1 MSNANAIVL
10 VTDRPD
16 RSCSLAERL
25 NSLYACRTIG
35 VDEPATISS
44 RTVAIVADVRF
55 HLPSTIE
62 CLRRLVACLPRAVFL
77 AMLRNEGYL
86 ERVQAAAVGAT
97 LLLPS
102 NATFSQISA
111 ALRSALRSTVGFPP
125 PSQTQTREIV
135 EQAKNRFS
143 GIFAAA
149 RCNQKI
155 DAMHVKQAVG
165 SIISALAESGIRQ
178 WLEMVWQYDD
188 RTYQHCLLVTGLA
201 AEFARTLKFSA
212 MDQEL
217 LTRGALLH
225 DIGKARVPLSI
236 LNKADSLTAE
246 ETAVMRTH
254 PSLGWEMLRAQGN
267 YSPELLE
274 VVLRHHEMLDGSGY
288 PDGIAGARISDLV
301 RLVTV
306 CDIYAALIEH
316 RPYRQAM
323 GPAQAFKILQDMKDK
338 LDPVLLRAFGSVAER
353 SDASLSGPAGLS
365 AA

>member
-35 VDEPATISS
+35 VDEPAMISS
-44 RTVAIVADVRF
+44 PTVAIVADVHF
-55 HLPSTIE
+55 HRPGTIE
-62 CLRRLVACLPRAVFL
+62 CLRRLVARLPGAVFL
-77 AMLRNEGYL
+77 AILRDEGYL

-155 DAMHVKQAVG
+155 DAAHVEQAVG

-201 AEFARTLKFSA
+201 AEFARTLKFST
-212 MDQEL
+212 MDQRL
-217 LTRGALLH
+217 LTSGALLH

-236 LNKADSLTAE
+236 LNKPDALTAE
-246 ETAVMRTH
+246 ETVLMRTH
-254 PSLGWEMLRAQGN
+254 PDLGYAMLRAQGD
-267 YSPELLE
+267 YPPELLD

-288 PDGIAGARISDLV
+288 PDGITGAQISDLV
-301 RLVTV
+301 RLATI
-306 CDIYAALIEH
+306 CDIYAALIER
-316 RPYRQAM
+316 RPYRPAID
-323 GPAQAFKILQDMKDK
+323 PAQAFKTLQEMEGK
-338 LDPVLLRAFGSVAER
+338 LEPALVRAFAPVAER
-353 SDASLSGPAGLS
+353 LAASLPEPGCLS